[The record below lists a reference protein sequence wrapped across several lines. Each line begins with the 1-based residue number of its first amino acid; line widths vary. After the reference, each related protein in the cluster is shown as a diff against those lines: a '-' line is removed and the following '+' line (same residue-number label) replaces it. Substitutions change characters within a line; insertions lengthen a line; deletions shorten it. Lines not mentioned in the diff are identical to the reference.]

1 MTARESLAAG
11 LAACQQRL
19 RGLWQSAGGETA
31 WRWWSAE
38 LFAML
43 PSFVR
48 RRVAAATAQANIDWP
63 LGETVEV
70 KANATLV
77 LPYECVL
84 TQVVRLPQ
92 IAGSNAATVIRYELD
107 RYSPYPASD
116 LSYAVQVISVRNTV
130 AEIRWVAIPAQR
142 LDAILQ
148 ACKARGFQP
157 RSIDARSQE
166 GVPLGVDLMPGS
178 ARTSAPAGKRID
190 RYLLATCL
198 VSMFVLLSVWL
209 AHRQSVL
216 DTMQA
221 AVELQHSEVA
231 ALRELRQE
239 LDSTQGAASYLR
251 QKKAELPAL
260 STVLGDLATC
270 LPTDTSLDRLE
281 INDQGEV
288 TMAGQSARASVLI
301 GAMAECKSVEKPRF
315 DGVIRADER
324 TAKDNFNVKAQLR
337 RETADAQ
344 ITDSD

>member
-1 MTARESLAAG
+1 MSARTSRLAAG

-19 RGLWQSAGGETA
+19 RSLWQTAGGETA

-43 PSFVR
+43 PSFAR
-48 RRVAAATAQANIDWP
+48 RRLAAATAETKIDWP
-63 LGETVEV
+63 LGEIVEV
-70 KANATLV
+70 KADATLV
-77 LPYECVL
+77 LPHACVL

-92 IAGSNAATVIRYELD
+92 IAGSNAATVIKYELD

-130 AEIRWVAIPAQR
+130 AEIRWVAIPTQR
-142 LDAILQ
+142 LHTILQ
-148 ACKARGFQP
+148 VCRDRGFEP
-157 RSIDARSQE
+157 RGIDARDE
-166 GVPLGVDLMPGS
+166 KGVALGVDLMPGS
-178 ARTSAPAGKRID
+178 ARTSTPGGTRID
-190 RYLLATCL
+190 RCLLATCL
-198 VSMFVLLSVWL
+198 VSVFVLLNLWL
-209 AHRQSVL
+209 AHRQNLL

-251 QKKAELPAL
+251 QKRIELAAV
-260 STVLGDLATC
+260 STVLSDLATC
-270 LPTDTSLDRLE
+270 MPVDTSLDKLE

-301 GAMAECKSVEKPRF
+301 GAMAECRTLEKTRF

-324 TAKDNFNVKAQLR
+324 TAKDNFNVKAHLR
-337 RETADAQ
+337 QETVDAQ
-344 ITDSD
+344 TTD

>member
-11 LAACQQRL
+11 LTACQQRL
-19 RGLWQSAGGETA
+19 HGLWQSAGGETA

-77 LPYECVL
+77 LPYACVL

-148 ACKARGFQP
+148 VCKARGFQP
-157 RSIDARSQE
+157 RSIDARSRE

-209 AHRQSVL
+209 AHRQSLL

-239 LDSTQGAASYLR
+239 LDSTQGATSYLR

-301 GAMAECKSVEKPRF
+301 SAMAECKSVEKPRF